1 MRLDPASDSGEG
13 VKWKDEM
20 QQMQMAAFPGLPG
33 ELWSQE
39 HGFM

>member
-20 QQMQMAAFPGLPG
+20 QNMTGFPGIPG
-33 ELWSQE
+33 K
-39 HGFM
+39 FNNIK